1 MQSIPNETL
10 KNLMVILMMIPGQ
23 EDLKKLS
30 TKSSI
35 NNKSKIV
42 LFKHEILIE
51 VKEILKYF

>member
-1 MQSIPNETL
+1 MQSISNETL

-51 VKEILKYF
+51 VKEILKFA

>member
-1 MQSIPNETL
+1 MQSIPTETL
-10 KNLMVILMMIPGQ
+10 KNLMIILMMIPGQ

-51 VKEILKYF
+51 VEEILKFV